1 MARAW
6 LDLFMEVRYIQDI
19 KQEVGDDLRPL
30 SAVYQILIFHQ
41 MIALKNYEK
50 CFLFPLKSSFCSQDI
65 QIFLFQSSPLFL
77 PVTLCFRG

>member
-50 CFLFPLKSSFCSQDI
+50 
-65 QIFLFQSSPLFL
+65 
-77 PVTLCFRG
+77 